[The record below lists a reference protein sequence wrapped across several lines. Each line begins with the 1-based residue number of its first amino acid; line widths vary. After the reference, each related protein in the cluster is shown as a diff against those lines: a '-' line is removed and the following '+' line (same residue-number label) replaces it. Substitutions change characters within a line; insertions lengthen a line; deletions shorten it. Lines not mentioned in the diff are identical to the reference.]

1 MLSALGRA
9 PDFVMGNVLCAL
21 TSHFSGLGD
30 EVVYYDRVKEALAQD
45 ANRGTSERVLMHRE
59 GLHKE

>member
-1 MLSALGRA
+1 
-9 PDFVMGNVLCAL
+9 MGNVLCAL

-59 GLHKE
+59 GLRKE